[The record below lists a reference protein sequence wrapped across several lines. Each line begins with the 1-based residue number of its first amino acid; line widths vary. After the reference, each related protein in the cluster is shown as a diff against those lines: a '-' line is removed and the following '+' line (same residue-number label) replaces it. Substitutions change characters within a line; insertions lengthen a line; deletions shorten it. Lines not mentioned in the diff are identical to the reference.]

1 MKTTLTLH
9 SGQSFWPSLLSA
21 GVIGV
26 SHSIVAVENT
36 VIQAFYVHYHL
47 NQSIYDH

>member
-36 VIQAFYVHYHL
+36 VIPAL
-47 NQSIYDH
+47 CSLPSQSEQL